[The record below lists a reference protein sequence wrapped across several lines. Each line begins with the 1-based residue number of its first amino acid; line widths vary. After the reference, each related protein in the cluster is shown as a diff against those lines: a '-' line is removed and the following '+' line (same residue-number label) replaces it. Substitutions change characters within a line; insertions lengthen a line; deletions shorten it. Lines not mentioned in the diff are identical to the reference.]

1 MKISEIHSAM
11 LDAHSGRPQNQGL
24 AELAVNDISD
34 ALARLEAMGHYF
46 ELVPSDPAKPQ
57 EFPQMLYH
65 DRLPALVVHDATER
79 GQARLEG
86 YRETQQAEPVDPAI
100 RPSQVA
106 ESKPAPAEPTT

>member
-1 MKISEIHSAM
+1 MKLSEIHSAM

-24 AELAVNDISD
+24 AKLAVDDIAD
-34 ALARLEAMGHYF
+34 ALARLEAMGHHF

-65 DRLPALVVHDATER
+65 DRLAPIVVHDATER

-86 YRETQQAEPVDPAI
+86 YRETQQAEAVDPAI

-106 ESKPAPAEPTT
+106 ESEPAEPAT